1 MSIDPAVVVVSGPPA
16 AGKSTLARA
25 LATQLRLPLVSR
37 DVIKE
42 ALFDTL
48 GWKDRNQS
56 KRFGVAAARVLFSQ
70 LDAILC
76 AGVSCLAESNFRRTH
91 SSGDFR
97 RLVTTTGARFI
108 QVQCVADGA
117 VLLDRFTARSVSVE
131 RHPGHSDDT
140 NLSEFRSDLLAGRY
154 EPLDVPGDLLTV
166 DTTDLDAVSVVDLA
180 AQLSVLLDHAPPQ
193 HAGPL
198 A

>member
-1 MSIDPAVVVVSGPPA
+1 VVNRPVIVVSGPPA
-16 AGKSTLARA
+16 TGKSVLARA
-25 LATQLRLPLVSR
+25 LATQLRLPLLSR
-37 DVIKE
+37 DIIKE

-48 GWKDRNQS
+48 GWEDRNQS

-70 LDAILC
+70 LDAILR
-76 AGVSCLAESNFRRTH
+76 AGVSCLTVSNFRRTH
-91 SSGDFR
+91 SNGDFR

-117 VLLDRFTARSVSVE
+117 VLLDRFTARSASVE
-131 RHPGHSDDT
+131 RHPGHCDGT
-140 NLSEFRSDLLAGRY
+140 NLSEFRSDLIAGRY
-154 EPLDVPGDLLTV
+154 ESLDVPGDLLTV

-180 AQLSVLLDHAPPQ
+180 SQLSALLDHAPPQ
-193 HAGPL
+193 HTGRL